1 MTRTLVAQSS
11 EHILEAVKKT
21 FEGDV
26 ENTERFVDSIIGA
39 RKVFIYGVGRSG
51 LISKAFAIRL
61 VQMGLEVFFVGET
74 ITPIVE
80 EGNLVIIVSYSG
92 ETMSAF
98 QTAYIVRRVAAK
110 VVTITAHPHSKLAG
124 ASSFVIDIHPPKTD
138 ESKRLAPLG
147 TLFEIATMIYFEGIV
162 VMLMEKLGQ
171 SEGSLRKRHAI
182 WV

>member
-1 MTRTLVAQSS
+1 MNRGLVVESS
-11 EHILEAVKKT
+11 DFILDALKKT
-21 FEGDV
+21 FENEI
-26 ENTERFVDSIIGA
+26 ENTEKFVDTIIEA

-51 LISKAFAIRL
+51 LISKGFAIRL

-92 ETMSAF
+92 ETMSAI
-98 QTAYIVRRVAAK
+98 QTANIVRRVGAK
-110 VVTITAHPHSKLAG
+110 VITITAHPHSKLAG
-124 ASSFVIDIHPPKTD
+124 ASNFVIEIHPPKT
-138 ESKRLAPLG
+138 EEAKRLAPLG
-147 TLFEIATMIYFEGIV
+147 TLFELATMVYLDGV
-162 VMLMEKLGQ
+162 VAMLMEKLGQ